1 MIFRCAPFLLAP
13 FLGGMVGLGLAQ
25 EEELELV
32 PSRLES
38 QFMERA
44 KSPKN
49 KG

>member
-13 FLGGMVGLGLAQ
+13 FLGGMVGLAQ